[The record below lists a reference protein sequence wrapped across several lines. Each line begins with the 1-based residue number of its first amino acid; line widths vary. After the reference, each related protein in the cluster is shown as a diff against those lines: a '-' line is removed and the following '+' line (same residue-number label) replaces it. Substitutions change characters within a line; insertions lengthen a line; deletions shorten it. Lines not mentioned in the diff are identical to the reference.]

1 MGKKKAASSEKKAS
15 AESMSLHDGE
25 HVRMDCWHGL
35 LPNEDTGGLL
45 KNDGDFL
52 MRGLEQNG
60 VYHVLLSV
68 RSGKDVLNSA
78 IVEGKQGGFVFK
90 GDHFETIKD
99 IIDFY
104 QVRKRPLVISGVPTT
119 LETPVRRKAWELR
132 HRMVT
137 LGKELGAG
145 SYGTV
150 YKGTL
155 QMERGK
161 PMEVAVKVLTEMSA
175 EASNALWKEARNH
188 QTFDHP
194 NVVKLYGV
202 ANDFLPYYLVMELV
216 SGGSVDNYLTKKGKK
231 LDVRARTQILI
242 EAATGLD
249 YLHSKDCLHRDIA
262 CRNLL
267 IDSVADF
274 GMSRR
279 STAYKIDPNKP
290 MNLRWLAPEVYK
302 TAMVHKSTDIYAFG
316 VYEEVVNRGYRL
328 EPPKMMPRMIAD
340 LMAECLGP
348 EPERPSF
355 KTVVVCLRSF
365 MKNGNTNRGLGVF

>member
-1 MGKKKAASSEKKAS
+1 
-15 AESMSLHDGE
+15 
-25 HVRMDCWHGL
+25 
-35 LPNEDTGGLL
+35 
-45 KNDGDFL
+45 

-161 PMEVAVKVLTEMSA
+161 PME
-175 EASNALWKEARNH
+175 
-188 QTFDHP
+188 
-194 NVVKLYGV
+194 
-202 ANDFLPYYLVMELV
+202 PYYLVMELV

-231 LDVRARTQILI
+231 LD
-242 EAATGLD
+242 
-249 YLHSKDCLHRDIA
+249 
-262 CRNLL
+262 
-267 IDSVADF
+267 
-274 GMSRR
+274 
-279 STAYKIDPNKP
+279 
-290 MNLRWLAPEVYK
+290 

-316 VYEEVVNRGYRL
+316 VTMYECFTLPYAIPYGDWPPNKVYEEVVNRGYRL